1 MYPIPR
7 PRIIQLLTSCSTG
20 IHGYGAAI
28 QELQEAITTFV
39 AQSAGQVEGLEISRH
54 TLAVSGI
61 NVTPQDLQI
70 VLGVLS
76 NHDIGLKQCLQVCKS
91 AAEETKTL
99 QGVNVRGVKALERAI
114 QQVGNIGNAGDGG
127 LAIRVD
133 IAVASGDATQQIDN
147 MDGNAWET
155 MLKTWSQR
163 Q

>member
-7 PRIIQLLTSCSTG
+7 PRIIQLLTSCSTD

-91 AAEETKTL
+91 AAEETKNL
-99 QGVNVRGVKALERAI
+99 RGINVRSVKALERAI
-114 QQVGNIGNAGDGG
+114 QQVGNIGNVGDGG
-127 LAIRVD
+127 PAIGVD
-133 IAVASGDATQQIDN
+133 IAVASGDATQQIGN

-155 MLKTWSQR
+155 MLKTRPQR